1 MHTEV
6 AGVRIDFAEGSHREG
21 VRCVCFLVIDIG
33 IGVVVFLGP
42 MLQFASWMRTDL
54 FSRSI
59 FLANLPLLG
68 PPLYNAF
75 ISRCDRP
82 TIGSSITP

>member
-33 IGVVVFLGP
+33 IGVVVF
-42 MLQFASWMRTDL
+42 FRADVA
-54 FSRSI
+54 I
-59 FLANLPLLG
+59 FVLDENR
-68 PPLYNAF
+68 F
-75 ISRCDRP
+75 I
-82 TIGSSITP
+82 